1 MKQGEK
7 RGLNIEKETK
17 RSDKNAPPKNKAE
30 HPKEEPITKKVDPS
44 SGQTQYPEKV
54 GFHGTDDEKELSPEE

>member
-7 RGLNIEKETK
+7 SLNSEKENK
-17 RSDKNAPPKNKAE
+17 RSDKNAPPKNKTR
-30 HPKEEPITKKVDPS
+30 HSKQEPITKKVDPS